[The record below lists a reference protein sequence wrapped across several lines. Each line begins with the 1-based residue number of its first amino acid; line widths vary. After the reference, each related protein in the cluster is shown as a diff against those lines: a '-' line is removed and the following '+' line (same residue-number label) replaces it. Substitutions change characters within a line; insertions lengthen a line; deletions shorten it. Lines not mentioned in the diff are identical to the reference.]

1 MLGKSKKNTKIFLKI
16 HQKNT
21 KRVKDIKRIKRIKKN
36 KTKVK
41 SKIYYGG
48 SSIYEDIKKTNE
60 YVRLI
65 DRYYRKKLDPQ
76 FIQLINDFLISK
88 INYENRQKNTGNNNG
103 NNNETLEKDKHL
115 YNIMWKILC
124 IYFVLAY
131 QSNNNFNSI
140 YYEIME
146 YIKKQEQKQKQE
158 HKIYIN
164 NLLKNLFD
172 FILSKIKQIEKQILN
187 NYLGL
192 EPP

>member
-187 NYLGL
+187 NYLGTY
-192 EPP
+192 